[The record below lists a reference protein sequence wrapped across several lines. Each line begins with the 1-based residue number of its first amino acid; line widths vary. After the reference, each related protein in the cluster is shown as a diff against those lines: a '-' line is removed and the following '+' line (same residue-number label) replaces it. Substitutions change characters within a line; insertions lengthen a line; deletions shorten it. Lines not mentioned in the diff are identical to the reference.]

1 MKIFRVISG
10 DDVKMKK
17 KTNSRL
23 FQRINFLLWLFI
35 APFHWSQYTYTYV
48 DSIVSL
54 RNKWATEFCRCFNYV
69 SNFVCHNRQLNG
81 RFQWIIATI
90 FGARVFLFAHSV
102 LFLENCLRYICI
114 DVQCAIPRFHT
125 SSAWCLSICVYCI
138 LVLAWELFF
147 LDIEILLLSNDSL

>member
-1 MKIFRVISG
+1 MMLKWR
-10 DDVKMKK
+10 K

-35 APFHWSQYTYTYV
+35 APFHWSQYTYTNF

-54 RNKWATEFCRCFNYV
+54 RNKWGTEFCRCFNYV

-125 SSAWCLSICVYCI
+125 SSAMSFDLCDLYIGFGVRT
-138 LVLAWELFF
+138 FF

>member
-1 MKIFRVISG
+1 MMLKWR
-10 DDVKMKK
+10 

-35 APFHWSQYTYTYV
+35 ASFHWSQYTYTYV

-90 FGARVFLFAHSV
+90 FGARVLLFAHSV

-125 SSAWCLSICVYCI
+125 SSAMSFDLCDLYIGFGVRT
-138 LVLAWELFF
+138 FF
-147 LDIEILLLSNDSL
+147 LDIEILLLSNDLL

>member
-1 MKIFRVISG
+1 MMLKWR
-10 DDVKMKK
+10 

-23 FQRINFLLWLFI
+23 FQRFIFLLWHFI
-35 APFHWSQYTYTYV
+35 APFHWSQYTYTYF

-81 RFQWIIATI
+81 RFQWIIAAI
-90 FGARVFLFAHSV
+90 FGARVFLFAHCV

-114 DVQCAIPRFHT
+114 DVQCAILT
-125 SSAWCLSICVYCI
+125 SISHIISYVFRIVCAVY
-138 LVLAWELFF
+138 WFWRENFF
-147 LDIEILLLSNDSL
+147 

>member
-35 APFHWSQYTYTYV
+35 APFHWSQYKYTN
-48 DSIVSL
+48 VSL

-125 SSAWCLSICVYCI
+125 SSAMSFDLCVLYI
-138 LVLAWELFF
+138 GFGVRNFF
-147 LDIEILLLSNDSL
+147 FRYRDIIVI

>member
-1 MKIFRVISG
+1 MMLKWR
-10 DDVKMKK
+10 K

-125 SSAWCLSICVYCI
+125 SSAMSFDLCVLYI
-138 LVLAWELFF
+138 GFGVRNFF
-147 LDIEILLLSNDSL
+147 FRYRDIIVI